1 MIKINQMKKLFLLS
15 AFLIFS
21 CSSDDNADESDVNE
35 LIGSWVLNSSKTQDG
50 VELTWPSYICSIG
63 NETYTFYDDFTFD
76 FVGYHSSV
84 AGDCEINI
92 TDIYSGTYSILSNE
106 ATLTSDGE
114 SESAQYQV
122 IDNQVIFTSPLY
134 VTVYDKL

>member
-1 MIKINQMKKLFLLS
+1 MIKINQMKKLFLILP
-15 AFLIFS
+15 FLIFS

-35 LIGSWVLNSSKTQDG
+35 LIGSWVLNSKTQDG
-50 VELTWPSYICSIG
+50 VELTWPSYICSVG
-63 NETYTFYDDFTFD
+63 NETITFYDDFTFD

-84 AGDCEINI
+84 AGDCEINT